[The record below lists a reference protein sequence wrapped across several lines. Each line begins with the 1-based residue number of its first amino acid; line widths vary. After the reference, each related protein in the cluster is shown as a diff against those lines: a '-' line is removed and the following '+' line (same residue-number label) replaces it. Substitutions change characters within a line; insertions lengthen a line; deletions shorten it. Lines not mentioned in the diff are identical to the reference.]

1 MSGVIGLVKLSVYLY
16 NEYEAYDNKKKRM
29 NSFKESLNK
38 LDINYSNFL
47 IEIAK
52 KEMKEL
58 SHTSSLSFSERQ
70 HIIEYCKILLNGYY
84 YGYIKDFSKERRDNC
99 NEIIKYCNDPSGYKI
114 IFVFLN

>member
-16 NEYEAYDNKKKRM
+16 NEYEAYDNNKKRIL
-29 NSFKESLNK
+29 SFKESLNK
-38 LDINYSNFL
+38 LDINYSNSL

-84 YGYIKDFSKERRDNC
+84 YGYLKEFSKERRDNC